1 VISEYTFAYTLAAG
15 CAYALMYAQFVHS
28 ALGNEGGGVQLVYE
42 GTCCSAWGVV
52 FDRRRDRGVVCVFSI
67 FNGGSVC
74 GCVCVYTHTHTHYTY
89 GVFCCEPRG
98 RDETPGGPAESGW
111 TKSSHIRIRICV
123 QSTHVYV
130 YARRRD
136 EILN

>member
-74 GCVCVYTHTHTHYTY
+74 GCVCVYTHTHTHTTHMGYSVVSP
-89 GVFCCEPRG
+89 GVGMRHLE
-98 RDETPGGPAESGW
+98 GPQNLDGLNLA
-111 TKSSHIRIRICV
+111 IYV
-123 QSTHVYV
+123 FVYV
-130 YARRRD
+130 YKVHMCMYMLGGGMRS
-136 EILN
+136 